1 MSTPTFYFWPIKGS
15 GADIGGAEL
24 YSCIVKIYQ
33 HLAMCKSISFKDNK
47 TMKYSI
53 SMVFQNESFCHI
65 CVKEFKQTSMR
76 ECMSPKY
83 NCLNATGGQIII
95 VSRKINLTLEANR
108 RSVNSVLSTAIT
120 NLLGQEASLQLCEF
134 LLDPTQFAPPWLGT
148 GFEQVLWRSFVPPP
162 HVTEQCPQ
170 APQADQEPSTSY

>member
-1 MSTPTFYFWPIKGS
+1 
-15 GADIGGAEL
+15 
-24 YSCIVKIYQ
+24 
-33 HLAMCKSISFKDNK
+33 MCKSIFFKDNT

-53 SMVFQNESFCHI
+53 SMVIQNESFCNI

-76 ECMSPKY
+76 ESIMLHVCHQNTITWMPLAARLSSCREKS
-83 NCLNATGGQIII
+83 TW
-95 VSRKINLTLEANR
+95 

-120 NLLGQEASLQLCEF
+120 NSLGQEASLQLCEF

>member
-1 MSTPTFYFWPIKGS
+1 
-15 GADIGGAEL
+15 
-24 YSCIVKIYQ
+24 
-33 HLAMCKSISFKDNK
+33 MCKSIFFKDNT

-53 SMVFQNESFCHI
+53 SMVIQNESFCNI

-76 ECMSPKY
+76 ESIMLHVCHQ
-83 NCLNATGGQIII
+83 NATGGQIIV
-95 VSRKINLTLEANR
+95 VSRKINLTLEVNR

-120 NLLGQEASLQLCEF
+120 NSLGQEASLQLCEF